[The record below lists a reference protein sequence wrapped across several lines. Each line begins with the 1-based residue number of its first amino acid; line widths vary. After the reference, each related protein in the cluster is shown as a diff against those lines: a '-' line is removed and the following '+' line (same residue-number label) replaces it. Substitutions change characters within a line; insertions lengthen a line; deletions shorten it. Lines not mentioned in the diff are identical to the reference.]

1 MSETPRSPLS
11 QRLSFYRIDPK
22 DTDFG
27 TIAAALDKFGD
38 DALDKFYENV
48 AATPET
54 ARFFANKAGMDRAH
68 KAQVKHWQKMFG
80 EGVTEDYFA
89 STKVVGDVHARIGL
103 EPRWYIGGYANIL
116 EQVINGILT
125 SGMKGLSRR
134 RKADARMIS
143 TLVKVALLDMD
154 LAITRYFEVEEDRR
168 RTVISAIGSALADV
182 SRGDLT
188 TTVPSLPGDYA
199 EIERDFRTALAHLSD
214 TFGDILDGSGHI
226 ASTASEI
233 RTASDD
239 LARRSEQQAASL
251 EKSAAAMHELT
262 GAIASTT
269 TAMHDLSNSV
279 TRTHTAAK
287 GGGEVVQQAITAMDQ
302 IEKGSGEIAKIIG
315 IIDDIAFQTNLLA
328 LNAGVEAARVG
339 EHGRGFAVVANEVRA
354 LAQSSAEAAEQI
366 KRLIKNSVSQV
377 SNGVRMVNDVGKAL
391 TSIMSQVSETAVVA
405 AKITESSTTQSV
417 NLKQINS
424 AIREMSETTQS
435 NAAMV
440 EQSNAAA
447 HSMEAEAGRV
457 AEAVGQFRVREK
469 RQVWANQSNA
479 A

>member
-1 MSETPRSPLS
+1 MSETPGSPLS

-22 DTDFG
+22 DPDFAKITRALAKFG
-27 TIAAALDKFGD
+27 TA
-38 DALDKFYENV
+38 ALDKFYENV

-54 ARFFANKAGMDRAH
+54 AKCFSGKAAMDHAQ

-80 EGVTEDYFA
+80 EGVTESYYA
-89 STKVVGDVHARIGL
+89 ATKVVGDVHARIGL

-116 EQVINGILT
+116 EQVITGILT
-125 SGMKGLSRR
+125 EGLKGLSRR
-134 RKADARMIS
+134 RKAEARQIS

-154 LAITRYFEVEEDRR
+154 LGMTRFFEVDKDRR
-168 RTVISAIGSALADV
+168 QTVISVIAAALADV

-188 TTVPSLPGDYA
+188 TTVPALPGDYA
-199 EIERDFRTALAHLSD
+199 QIERDFRTALAHLSEA
-214 TFGDILDGSGHI
+214 FRDILDGSGQI
-226 ASTASEI
+226 ATTASEI
-233 RTASDD
+233 RAASDD
-239 LARRSEQQAASL
+239 LARRSEQQAARL
-251 EKSAAAMHELT
+251 EESAAAMDELT
-262 GAIASTT
+262 DAITTTT
-269 TAMHDLSNSV
+269 TAMHDLSGSV

-287 GGGEVVQQAITAMDQ
+287 GGGEVVQQAIAAMDQ

-366 KRLIKNSVSQV
+366 KRLIKNSVAQV
-377 SNGVRMVNDVGKAL
+377 SNGVRMVNDVGKSL
-391 TSIMSQVSETAVVA
+391 TAIMSQVGETAIVA
-405 AKITESSTTQSV
+405 AKITESSATQSE

-424 AIREMSETTQS
+424 AITEMSETTQR

-447 HSMEAEAGRV
+447 HSMEVEAGRV
-457 AEAVGQFRVREK
+457 ADAVGQFRVREK
-469 RQVWANQSNA
+469 RTAWAARSDA